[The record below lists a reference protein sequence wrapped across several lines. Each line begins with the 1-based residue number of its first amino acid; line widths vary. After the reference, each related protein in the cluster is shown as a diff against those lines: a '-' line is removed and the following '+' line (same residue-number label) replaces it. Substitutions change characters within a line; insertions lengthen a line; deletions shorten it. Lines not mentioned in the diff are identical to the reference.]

1 MDRILW
7 AVAALPFAVIG
18 RGMWEVRN
26 FKITKY
32 QIDTNKDIGDLDG
45 KKILLVSDLHNCE
58 YGKDNE
64 RLFKAIDEINPDY
77 VMIAGDL
84 VVGSTKHDTDIALY
98 FINTLAKKYEIFYAN
113 GNHEQR
119 MRENRN
125 IYGNT
130 YRRFIRS
137 FDKSIHILNN
147 RNFDI
152 NDKVRVTGFV
162 AHNRFFTKFRL
173 PEMRRKYILKRI
185 KRRDRDKFNILIAHS
200 PEYFDTYA
208 DWGADLVLSGHN
220 HGGIVRLPILGGIIS
235 PQYKIFDKFDKGV
248 FTKDSTKMILSAGL
262 GSHTINF
269 RFNNRPELV
278 VFTINRKEK

>member
-1 MDRILW
+1 MEKLLW
-7 AVAALPFAVIG
+7 AVAALPFAVVG

-45 KKILLVSDLHNCE
+45 KKIMLISDLHNCE

-84 VVGSTKHDTDIALY
+84 VIGSTKHDSDIALN
-98 FINTLAKKYEIFYAN
+98 FINTLARKYEIFYAN

-130 YRRFIRS
+130 YRRFIRG

-147 RNFDI
+147 RN
-152 NDKVRVTGFV
+152 
-162 AHNRFFTKFRL
+162 L
-173 PEMRRKYILKRI
+173 ILMIKLELLVSLRI
-185 KRRDRDKFNILIAHS
+185 IDSL
-200 PEYFDTYA
+200 
-208 DWGADLVLSGHN
+208 LS
-220 HGGIVRLPILGGIIS
+220 LDYL
-235 PQYKIFDKFDKGV
+235 K
-248 FTKDSTKMILSAGL
+248 
-262 GSHTINF
+262 
-269 RFNNRPELV
+269 
-278 VFTINRKEK
+278 

>member
-1 MDRILW
+1 
-7 AVAALPFAVIG
+7 
-18 RGMWEVRN
+18 MWEVRN

-45 KKILLVSDLHNCE
+45 KKIMLISDLHNCE

-64 RLFKAIDEINPDY
+64 RLFKTIDEINPDY

-84 VVGSTKHDTDIALY
+84 VIGNTKYDTDIALN

-125 IYGNT
+125 VYGNK

-137 FDKSIHILNN
+137 FDERIHIINN
-147 RNFDI
+147 RYFDI

-173 PEMRRKYILKRI
+173 PEMRRRYILKRI
-185 KRRDRDKFNILIAHS
+185 KRRR
-200 PEYFDTYA
+200 Y
-208 DWGADLVLSGHN
+208 
-220 HGGIVRLPILGGIIS
+220 
-235 PQYKIFDKFDKGV
+235 
-248 FTKDSTKMILSAGL
+248 
-262 GSHTINF
+262 
-269 RFNNRPELV
+269 
-278 VFTINRKEK
+278 